1 MITLPSYR
9 INSNTLNIF
18 KSITGCTEINVDN
31 IRKFS
36 IITNEY
42 NIQMMFKPYMYG
54 GLEFYCM
61 TYIKV
66 NNTEYNPYIK
76 LTSSLESL
84 LNNII
89 I

>member
-1 MITLPSYR
+1 MIKLPSYR
-9 INSNTLNIF
+9 INSNILNIF

-42 NIQMMFKPYMYG
+42 NIQMIFKPYMYG

-61 TYIKV
+61 RYIKF
-66 NNTEYNPYIK
+66 NYTEYNPYIK

>member
-1 MITLPSYR
+1 MIKLPSYR

-76 LTSSLESL
+76 LTSSLESW